1 MEGSSKA
8 QIITPRAITPTNES
22 NSKKKKTTTTTD
34 NNENNSNTNN
44 NKLKASGQS
53 TSNLQSLNK
62 PQPQMA
68 APTLK
73 ESPPKTSML
82 SQNEIFGDDLNLSD
96 DGSDMD

>member
-22 NSKKKKTTTTTD
+22 SNKKKKTENNN
-34 NNENNSNTNN
+34 NNEN

-62 PQPQMA
+62 QPTA
-68 APTLK
+68 AVAKAK